1 MSGLDAAALPL
12 RDIHLPA
19 AVPWWPPAPG
29 WWLLALGVA
38 AGVAVL
44 AWRLWRARTHRRR
57 QIRREL
63 DQLSR
68 DYRDDGDV
76 SRLLQGLS
84 ALLRR
89 ASLSVDER
97 AKVASLTGTDWLRY
111 LDGALD
117 GHPFSNGP
125 GRVLIIGPY
134 ARASGSASRAATEE
148 LIELCRRRL
157 EAMPL

>member
-1 MSGLDAAALPL
+1 MSELDAAALPL

-19 AVPWWPPAPG
+19 AVSWWPPAPG
-29 WWLLALGVA
+29 WWLLAFGVV
-38 AGVAVL
+38 AGVTVL
-44 AWRLWRARTHRRR
+44 AWRLWRQRTRRRR

-63 DQLSR
+63 EQLSR
-68 DYRDDGDV
+68 DYRDGGDV

-89 ASLSVDER
+89 AALSVDER
-97 AKVASLTGTDWLRY
+97 ARVASLTGADWLQY
-111 LDGALD
+111 LDGEVD
-117 GHPFSNGP
+117 GRPFSKGP
-125 GRVLIIGPY
+125 GRVLVIGPY